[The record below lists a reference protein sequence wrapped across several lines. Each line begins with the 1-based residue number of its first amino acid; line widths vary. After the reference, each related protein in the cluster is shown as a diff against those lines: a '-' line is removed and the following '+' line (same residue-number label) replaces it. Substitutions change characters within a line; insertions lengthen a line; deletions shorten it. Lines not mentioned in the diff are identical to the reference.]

1 MLDLGIQEN
10 LAYFPLIR
18 FRFTNLV
25 ARTTLPNIYEPNNS
39 KRPMKLIRLKNIS
52 DNYFQKAWN
61 LYEDAFPFEE
71 RRLLDNQSYV
81 LQNDR
86 YHFDILIDKNQF
98 MGFILWWDFE
108 THRYI
113 DHFATSVEQRNR
125 GIGKFI
131 LNNLIDSNDKP
142 VILEVELPTSTINER
157 RIKFYERLGFKLNQH
172 YYEIPPLKEDQSPLQ
187 LLLMSYP
194 SMISEKD
201 VDQFVKKYH
210 PVIFKNK

>member
-1 MLDLGIQEN
+1 
-10 LAYFPLIR
+10 
-18 FRFTNLV
+18 
-25 ARTTLPNIYEPNNS
+25 
-39 KRPMKLIRLKNIS
+39 MKLIRLKNIS